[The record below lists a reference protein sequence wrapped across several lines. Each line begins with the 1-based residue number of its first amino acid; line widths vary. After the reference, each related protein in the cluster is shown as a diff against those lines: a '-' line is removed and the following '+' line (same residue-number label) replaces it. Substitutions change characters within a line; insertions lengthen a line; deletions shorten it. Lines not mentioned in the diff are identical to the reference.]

1 MFGLPSAK
9 RDEGK
14 VFLVAAPNAARGM
27 GGAALRGRA
36 LSAESLT
43 VVHMIASSLRVDRSL
58 ATAIRFAAS
67 HAGGVAA
74 EELERLEWAVR
85 IRHFAGVDE
94 GFLAFASA
102 VGESDPEFKRA
113 LVTLHGAEAEGTR
126 EALERRLDRAYDI
139 VVRAEERRRE
149 RLVATLERPSQALF
163 GLGVVLP
170 LVLAALLPMAQMA
183 GGSLGVFPS
192 VLLLVVAVPALTFAG
207 SARILEKNFL
217 GRQVEGSGARAAGV
231 AGLAGA
237 AAAGG
242 IILSASFVSLP
253 LAAPAVWAALG
264 AALASIA
271 AGAHLTRKAGTAESE
286 RAAIEAGLADLLHS
300 VGTKMVAG
308 RSAEHALMDTVEA
321 SKDSALGKRLRGVL
335 FDVVVGRRSLGDAIE
350 RDAEVRDAPR
360 AFPALRLLASTADRD
375 TQSAGRV
382 LLHLSE
388 FERLRGDAA
397 ESLRAR
403 LRSVVET
410 THTTVTLFA
419 PLILGI
425 TAGMY
430 GLLSRIGASFVPG
443 ASSSTPLNASAFAG
457 VVVVYLCL
465 EIALADW
472 FAARLLDDA
481 PVAGFA
487 RRIARDVPVAM
498 GLFVAALMGAAAMF

>member
-9 RDEGK
+9 QEAQG
-14 VFLVAAPNAARGM
+14 VFLTAAPNASRK
-27 GGAALRGRA
+27 GGDAAERARA

-43 VVHMIASSLRVDRSL
+43 VVHLIASSLRVDRSL

-85 IRHFAGVDE
+85 IRHFASVDE

-102 VGESDPEFKRA
+102 VGASDPEFKRA
-113 LVTLHGAEAEGTR
+113 LVTLHGAEAEGSR

-170 LVLAALLPMAQMA
+170 LVLAALLPMAQLA
-183 GGSLGVFPS
+183 GGALGVLPS

-207 SARILEKNFL
+207 SARILDKNFL
-217 GRQVEGSGARAAGV
+217 GRGVESGRAREAAIAGLVGAVAAGAV
-231 AGLAGA
+231 VLAA
-237 AAAGG
+237 PW
-242 IILSASFVSLP
+242 LSLP
-253 LAAPAVWAALG
+253 FDSPAVWAALAG
-264 AALASIA
+264 AIASPA
-271 AGAHLTRKAGTAESE
+271 AGLNLARMAGSQETE
-286 RAAIEAGLADLLHS
+286 RAAIEGGLADLLHS

-321 SKDSALGKRLRGVL
+321 SKESALGKRLRGVL

-350 RDAEVRDAPR
+350 RDAEVREAPR
-360 AFPALRLLASTADRD
+360 VFPALRLLASTADRD

-397 ESLRAR
+397 QSLRAR
-403 LRSVVET
+403 LGSVVET

-430 GLLSRIGASFVPG
+430 GLLSRIGASFVAG
-443 ASSSTPLNASAFAG
+443 ANSAPPLDAAAFAG

-465 EIALADW
+465 EIAIADW

-498 GLFVAALMGAAAMF
+498 GLFAAALLGSSALF